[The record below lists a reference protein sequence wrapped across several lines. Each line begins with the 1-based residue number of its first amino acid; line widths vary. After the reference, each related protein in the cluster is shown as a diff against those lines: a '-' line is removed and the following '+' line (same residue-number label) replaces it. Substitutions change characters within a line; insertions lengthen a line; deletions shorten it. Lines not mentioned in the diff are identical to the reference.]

1 MYRINECK
9 PRAEDM
15 QSRVSTREVENQSPT
30 IVIFSLEWHFSF
42 SFSLLINISRGVVI
56 VRETVHRIVR
66 VSLAMANT
74 SILNSSLK
82 SLNGT
87 GDASDR
93 GEPSNVARFYI
104 CNDFIGSGR
113 TPKDPLLSTRI
124 SYWHRAAAYLRP
136 RALRNAAYCI
146 VFVSRIATRVIGP
159 EHTAQDASSEPGGS
173 YTVIA
178 LISMYIWWRM
188 PSDMGIMI
196 HVSLRER

>member
-1 MYRINECK
+1 
-9 PRAEDM
+9 M
-15 QSRVSTREVENQSPT
+15 QSHVSMRVVENQSPT

-42 SFSLLINISRGVVI
+42 FFSLLINISRGVVI
-56 VRETVHRIVR
+56 VRETVHRV

-74 SILNSSLK
+74 SILSSGNSSLK

-93 GEPSNVARFYI
+93 GESSNVARFYI

-178 LISMYIWWRM
+178 LVSMYIWWRM

-196 HVSLRER
+196 HVSLREVQGR